1 MSQCFVPSMFWIVS
15 GLIFPFFIFI
25 FRAQIYFL
33 FVGVC
38 LLFAERSAAFVL
50 CLPLLPEQ
58 LMHNQST
65 SPAGCAVASLPRTP
79 TLYGRISPIPPCCC
93 PAGSPFGRSHG
104 RGMPLCT
111 LHRSCVLNWDCH
123 LCWVI
128 FTSERLPWFF
138 CVSPV
143 CFDAISRGTAKLK
156 RKSDSNSYFLSFWDP
171 CFSY

>member
-1 MSQCFVPSMFWIVS
+1 MHHFSLCMNQNYMHLFWVSKMLISEILLFLCLKLNFCNCTYKLFPVSQCFVPSMFLIVS
-15 GLIFPFFIFI
+15 GLIFPLFLI

-79 TLYGRISPIPPCCC
+79 TLYGRISPLPPAAV
-93 PAGSPFGRSHG
+93 PQGVLLDAPMAGGCR
-104 RGMPLCT
+104 
-111 LHRSCVLNWDCH
+111 CVH
-123 LCWVI
+123 Y
-128 FTSERLPWFF
+128 TGA
-138 CVSPV
+138 V
-143 CFDAISRGTAKLK
+143 C
-156 RKSDSNSYFLSFWDP
+156 
-171 CFSY
+171 